1 MSELKIFRT
10 RRESES
16 IAASFPC
23 GHVERL
29 GDKKF
34 IVLVHDDNRSLVYC
48 KDGSLIDR
56 GVKSDSDIL
65 EDSCYSN
72 GSVLYKIKDD
82 GSKVPTL
89 WWKKNN
95 GHVDHL
101 AILKDALS
109 EVFDIGKASLPVN
122 DASKRKNSE
131 TLTVF
136 PVSDAHFGLLAHRG
150 ECGKSWDLKLASE
163 SFTKLFGKLINISDD
178 SEECIIASLGDFFH
192 YDGVKPVT
200 TASGHILDVD
210 SRWGKMYRIGCS
222 VMKWAIELAAQKYR
236 KVTVIACQ
244 GNHDE
249 ASSQS
254 MAYLLGQLYA
264 NSKRVNVVENNNQF
278 LYHVFGLNLLGFTH
292 GTVRS
297 KKALP
302 MIMAADMPT
311 EWGYSTHR
319 HWLTGHTHQRE
330 VLSFPGCVVE
340 TLPAICSRDFWTHG
354 RGFRSEIEFH
364 SITFDKL
371 GGEVCR
377 RIVR

>member
-1 MSELKIFRT
+1 MSEPKIFRT

-16 IAASFPC
+16 IATSFPC
-23 GHVERL
+23 GFVERL

-34 IVLVHDDNRSLVYC
+34 IVLVHDNDRSLVYC
-48 KDGSLIDR
+48 KDGSLLDR
-56 GVKSDSDIL
+56 GIEKSCNNE

-82 GSKVPTL
+82 GSKTPAL

-95 GHVDHL
+95 SQIDHL
-101 AILKDALS
+101 AILKEAIKDVL
-109 EVFDIGKASLPVN
+109 DIGQVYLPN
-122 DASKRKNSE
+122 PRAEKWETSE
-131 TLTVF
+131 TITVF
-136 PVSDAHFGLLAHRG
+136 PIADAHFGLLAHRG
-150 ECGKSWDLKLASE
+150 ECGRSWDLKLASE
-163 SFTKLFGKLINISDD
+163 SFAKSFGELINISKE

-200 TASGHILDVD
+200 TASGHLLDVD

-222 VMKWAIELAAQKYR
+222 VIKWAIELALQKYKR
-236 KVTVIACQ
+236 VTVIICQ

-264 NSKRVNVVENNNQF
+264 NSDSVNVVENNNQF
-278 LYHVFGLNLLGFTH
+278 LYHVFGSNLLGFTH
-292 GTVRS
+292 GTVKS
-297 KKALP
+297 KKSLP
-302 MIMAADMPT
+302 MVMAADKP
-311 EWGYSTHR
+311 EAWGRSNHR
-319 HWLTGHTHQRE
+319 HWFTGHTHERE
-330 VLSFPGCVVE
+330 LSSFPGCVVE
-340 TLPAICSRDFWTHG
+340 TLPAVCARDFWTHG